1 MFSQRLSKEGHPWA
15 TARTSPP
22 LTLFLGKEL
31 GLRPRSLC
39 ALSVA
44 LSGKSPSNDK
54 EAGGVKHYRELAASP
69 LSWPGVGVPA
79 IADLGGWPLTP
90 KAVQKCALS
99 LVLVTFLCSNSGPC
113 PGSSSPSLSSTSPY
127 TYCPLISLLS
137 CLVLLAVQKNKP
149 IGKKEMIQRTRR

>member
-1 MFSQRLSKEGHPWA
+1 MGCCSYFTP
-15 TARTSPP
+15 TY
-22 LTLFLGKEL
+22 TL
-31 GLRPRSLC
+31 LRERAGFAAQVSVFSLC
-39 ALSVA
+39 CTEWQVSIKWQGSWGCKAL
-44 LSGKSPSNDK
+44 PR
-54 EAGGVKHYRELAASP
+54 AGSLTAQLAR
-69 LSWPGVGVPA
+69 SWGPCHSRFGR
-79 IADLGGWPLTP
+79 WPLTP